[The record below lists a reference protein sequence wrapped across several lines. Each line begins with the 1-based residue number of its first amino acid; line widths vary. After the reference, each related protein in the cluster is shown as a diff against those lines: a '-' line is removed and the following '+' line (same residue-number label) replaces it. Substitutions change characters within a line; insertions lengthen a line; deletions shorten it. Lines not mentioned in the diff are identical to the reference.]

1 MGKIVGS
8 VYWIEKGKPTTKVVT
23 AAQAFGDP
31 AQAEQQV
38 LYFDRQGSATE
49 KKLARL
55 GYRQF
60 QGKRYRTAT
69 SQ

>member
-8 VYWIEKGKPTTKVVT
+8 VYWVEKGKPTTKLVT
-23 AAQAFGDP
+23 AEQAFADA

-38 LYFDRQGSATE
+38 LYFDRHGSVKE

-55 GYRQF
+55 AYRQW
-60 QGKRYRTAT
+60 QGRRYRTT
-69 SQ
+69 

>member
-8 VYWIEKGKPTTKVVT
+8 VYWIEKGRPTTKLVT
-23 AAQAFGDP
+23 AEQAFADM

-38 LYFDRQGSATE
+38 LYFDKQGSAQE

-55 GYRQF
+55 AFRQW
-60 QGKRYRTAT
+60 QGKRFR
-69 SQ
+69 QN